1 MMAPTTPKAPRK
13 TPQRLSLAA
22 QLAHEH
28 TMAVLQS
35 TATIDILE
43 EDGVRTDRLVYLG
56 KEYAG
61 KFLKAHGVGQ
71 S

>member
-1 MMAPTTPKAPRK
+1 MATNPKAPRK

-28 TMAVLQS
+28 SMAVLQS
-35 TATIDILE
+35 TATVDILD
-43 EDGVRTDRLVYLG
+43 EDGKRTDRLVYLG

-61 KFLKAHGVGQ
+61 KFLKAHEVRA
-71 S
+71 

>member
-1 MMAPTTPKAPRK
+1 MSTTTPKAPRK

-28 TMAVLQS
+28 SMAVLQS

-43 EDGVRTDRLVYLG
+43 EDGVQTERLVHLG
-56 KEYAG
+56 KEYAS
-61 KFLKAHGVGQ
+61 KFFKAHGVAQ